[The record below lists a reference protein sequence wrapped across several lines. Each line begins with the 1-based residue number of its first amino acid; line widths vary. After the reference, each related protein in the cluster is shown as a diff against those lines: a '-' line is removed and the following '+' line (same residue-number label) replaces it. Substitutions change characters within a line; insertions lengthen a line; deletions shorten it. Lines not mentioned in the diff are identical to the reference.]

1 MSVKTGV
8 KPTDSNVR
16 ELWELVDL
24 RYNKPKEGIF
34 RLLKG
39 KSPLFVT
46 RIIQCDDIVLIE
58 CMYLK
63 SGSVQVYR
71 DNKKVVPLKLGSFE
85 DDDEFLSLEEKEE
98 IKHLGCRN
106 WPVCDIEGCGVW

>member
-1 MSVKTGV
+1 MSETTGQ
-8 KPTDSNVR
+8 KHTDSNVR

-24 RYNKPKEGIF
+24 RYNKPKGGIF

-63 SGSVQVYR
+63 SGSVHVYR
-71 DNKKVVPLKLGSFE
+71 HNKKVVPLKLGPFE
-85 DDDEFLSLEEKEE
+85 DDDEFLSVKEKEE
-98 IKHLGCRN
+98 AKHLGCRN
-106 WPVCDIEGCGVW
+106 WPVCHIEGCGEW